1 MPQSSAYFGEFGG
14 RFVAETLVF
23 ALEELERAVQEIVPT
38 ESFQNEWRG
47 LLADYVGRPTPLYR
61 AMRLADRLDPEGEAL
76 GELWL
81 KREDL
86 CHTGAHKINNALGQ
100 VLLAKKLGKQR
111 IIAETG
117 AGQHGVATATA
128 CAVFGLP
135 CEVYMGEV
143 DVARQAPNVARMH
156 MLGARVIPVSSGS
169 RTLKDA
175 MNEAM
180 RDWVTNVRTTHYCV
194 GSAAGPHPFPTLVA
208 DLQSVIGVEAR
219 RQILEKT
226 GALPDAVLA
235 CVGGGSNAIGTFR
248 AFFDDPVP
256 LYGIEAAGE
265 GVDTNKHAATITRGR
280 VGVLHGARTLV
291 LTDDDGQIQEAHSIS
306 AGLDYP
312 GVGPEHAALHRSGR
326 ATYLTATDDEALQ
339 ITRDVARTEGILI
352 ALETAHAFAR
362 VLDVARRER
371 QRLGRPVRLLL
382 CLSGRGDK
390 DLATLRERLEL
401 SRERRP
407 SRKELRRAQGPK
419 EDGARRLPHRGRT
432 EPRGHAGLR
441 ARALEAG
448 ADVLELGMPF
458 SDPTADGPVIAAASY
473 RAIQRGGSLK
483 MALACAS
490 ELRKGSDAPLVLM
503 GYYNPVVAFG
513 ETALPEAAAQ
523 AGVDGLLI
531 VDLPPEEGAPLRAAA
546 KAAGVAMI
554 PLVAPT
560 ARPEREPKLFAE
572 ARGFVY
578 YVTVTGVT
586 GAKGAPLG
594 EAGKTARAV
603 GDRAGLPVVAGFGVR
618 TPADASALART
629 GVDGVVVGTEVV
641 RVMTE
646 AADSQSRARAVREL
660 VGSLRRGLDG
670 G

>member
-47 LLADYVGRPTPLYR
+47 LLADYVGRPTPLYLAR
-61 AMRLADRLDPEGEAL
+61 RLAERLDPTAENL
-76 GELWL
+76 GQLWL

-143 DVARQAPNVARMH
+143 DVARQAPNVARMQ
-156 MLGARVIPVSSGS
+156 MLGTRVIPVSSGS

-208 DLQSVIGVEAR
+208 DLQSVIGIEAR

-226 GALPDAVLA
+226 NALPDAVLA

-265 GVDTNKHAATITRGR
+265 GVDTDKHAATITRGR

-326 ATYLTATDDEALQ
+326 ATYLTATDHEALQ
-339 ITRDVARTEGILI
+339 ITREVARTEGILI
-352 ALETAHAFAR
+352 
-362 VLDVARRER
+362 
-371 QRLGRPVRLLL
+371 
-382 CLSGRGDK
+382 
-390 DLATLRERLEL
+390 
-401 SRERRP
+401 
-407 SRKELRRAQGPK
+407 
-419 EDGARRLPHRGRT
+419 
-432 EPRGHAGLR
+432 
-441 ARALEAG
+441 
-448 ADVLELGMPF
+448 
-458 SDPTADGPVIAAASY
+458 
-473 RAIQRGGSLK
+473 
-483 MALACAS
+483 
-490 ELRKGSDAPLVLM
+490 
-503 GYYNPVVAFG
+503 
-513 ETALPEAAAQ
+513 
-523 AGVDGLLI
+523 
-531 VDLPPEEGAPLRAAA
+531 
-546 KAAGVAMI
+546 
-554 PLVAPT
+554 
-560 ARPEREPKLFAE
+560 
-572 ARGFVY
+572 
-578 YVTVTGVT
+578 
-586 GAKGAPLG
+586 
-594 EAGKTARAV
+594 
-603 GDRAGLPVVAGFGVR
+603 
-618 TPADASALART
+618 
-629 GVDGVVVGTEVV
+629 
-641 RVMTE
+641 
-646 AADSQSRARAVREL
+646 
-660 VGSLRRGLDG
+660 
-670 G
+670 